1 MLYKRPKMGFPVPA
15 VARLQPRPEYFR
27 ESFVGDLF
35 GLSSPEMDYFIEHA
49 DNELIH
55 KLMFLELWAQVCL
68 IGAPKD
74 RIRRNLESN
83 LQFAN
88 AN

>member
-1 MLYKRPKMGFPVPA
+1 
-15 VARLQPRPEYFR
+15 
-27 ESFVGDLF
+27 
-35 GLSSPEMDYFIEHA
+35 MDYFIEHA

-74 RIRRNLESN
+74 RIRRHLESN